1 MLSRLGHRLAAIT
14 LTASLLAFSG
24 QAAWAGDVVAPGAQ
38 TADAA
43 AQTADVER
51 TLSAVT
57 PFPDVA
63 ENHWAYEALAQ
74 LAQDGLI
81 AGYPDG
87 KFKGDRP
94 MTRYET
100 AFLVSAAVTK
110 LKDEVAQGQHANSA
124 DIDALKKLLAT
135 FGADVA
141 DLQNRVAKL
150 ESQTG
155 ALQKQAQDLA
165 TGLDATKSGLASTKT
180 EADQTRQ
187 RQDAARIGILF
198 IEKPGNVYQ
207 NVSVLNGGNATVAG
221 APPGQVIR
229 GGQGAAASNINGTTY
244 QFGPGGLNTSSLGP
258 TDHGINYQ
266 VTKFKLLGQVDPRF
280 SYYAQITAQTKEETP
295 TGATSASPAFCT
307 SASTTVTVNC
317 SFQDLGTQFNQ
328 NTIALNVEDFY
339 IGYNTPGGLS
349 AQIGRYPA
357 NAYGRFSHDGIPLIY
372 GGSQISGANLGY
384 NDPGGRLQ
392 AQFFYGM
399 PDVSSYTLAGQQS
412 VSNPCVAPATVVGLN
427 LGAVQQQYS
436 GVNPGC
442 TATQTQIGAW
452 GVYYFPSTRTAFG
465 GSYNEQFND
474 PFAYYDSAAV
484 TCTLGATVRMAV
496 SSALCGANGGAQST
510 AKAGNYFTAQGT
522 VTLAEAYGEQFFG
535 PRDRPTFTAQLAV
548 ARHMGDDPINGGAWL
563 GAMAFST
570 ALTYASKG
578 NLNGNA
584 GRGNPFYPGTGTRN
598 SNVAQFFFGHY
609 GLNSVGSN
617 SPINASTT
625 LQNNLGFVNPSG
637 MEMMYLSLG
646 HWFTDNFRATVGGIH
661 LQNIAGVTIPVGTNG
676 TPNTCPGCFV
686 NSINQNEL
694 LLESYFSF

>member
-1 MLSRLGHRLAAIT
+1 LFSRLGHRLAAIT
-14 LTASLLAFSG
+14 LTASLLAFSS
-24 QAAWAGDVVAPGAQ
+24 QAAWAD
-38 TADAA
+38 DAA
-43 AQTADVER
+43 AAAAGASAAAAPSADIDR

-57 PFPDVA
+57 PFPDVP
-63 ENHWAYEALAQ
+63 ENHWAYQALAQ

-81 AGYPDG
+81 TGYPDG
-87 KFKGDRP
+87 TFKGDRP

-100 AFLVSAAVTK
+100 AFLVSQAVTK
-110 LKDEVAQGQHANSA
+110 LKDEVAQGQHASST

-150 ESQTG
+150 ESQTSS
-155 ALQKQAQDLA
+155 LQKQAQDLA
-165 TGLDATKSGLASTKT
+165 TGLDATKT

-187 RQDAARIGILF
+187 REDAARVGILF

-229 GGQGAAASNINGTTY
+229 GGQGSSASNINGTTY

-266 VTKFKLLGQVDPRF
+266 VAKFKLLGQVDPRF

-295 TGATSASPAFCT
+295 TGATTASPGFCT

-317 SFQDLGTQFNQ
+317 SYQDLGTQFNQ

-339 IGYNTPGGLS
+339 IGYNTPGGFT
-349 AQIGRYPA
+349 AQLGRYPA
-357 NAYGRFSHDGIPLIY
+357 NSYGRFSHDGIPLIY
-372 GGSQISGANLGY
+372 GGSQISGANLGF
-384 NDPGGRLQ
+384 NDPGGRFQ
-392 AQFFYGM
+392 GQFFYGM
-399 PDVSSYTLAGQQS
+399 PDVSSYTLAAQQS
-412 VSNPCVAPATVVGLN
+412 VSNPCAAPATVVGLN

-436 GVNPGC
+436 GVNPAC
-442 TATQTQIGAW
+442 SATQTQLGAW
-452 GVYYFPSTRTAFG
+452 AVYYVPSTRTAFG
-465 GSYNEQFND
+465 GAYNEQFND

-484 TCTLGATVRMAV
+484 TCTLAGTARMAM
-496 SSALCGANGGAQST
+496 SSALCGANGGTQST

-522 VTLAEAYGEQFFG
+522 VTLAEAYAEQFFG
-535 PRDRPTFTAQLAV
+535 PRDRPIFTGQIAV
-548 ARHMGDDPINGGAWL
+548 ARHMGTDPINGGAWL
-563 GAMAFST
+563 GATALAT

-584 GRGNPFYPGTGTRN
+584 GKGNPFYPGTGARN
-598 SNVAQFFFGHY
+598 SNVAQLFYGRY

-637 MEMMYLSLG
+637 MEMMYVSLG
-646 HWFTDNFRATVGGIH
+646 HWFSDQFRLTVGGIH
-661 LQNIAGVTIPVGTNG
+661 LQNLPGVTIPVGTNG
-676 TPNTCPGCFV
+676 TANSCPGCFV